1 MNSFILEELMDE
13 LAISLGV
20 VTSTS
25 QEDVKECIQKGNCQD
40 MFPMVSNE
48 FTNDSG
54 FTVSIDES
62 KFLNDK
68 DYHYTWIIGSDNED
82 NMKFLLCIREYERE
96 KTLSIEAFEVNKD
109 MRGYGIG
116 GNVVSVIESVAQN
129 FFKFISVSPFD
140 TEALNFWEHM
150 EYEESKN
157 GHWVKKL

>member
-1 MNSFILEELMDE
+1 MNSFILEELTDE
-13 LAISLGV
+13 LSINLGV

-25 QEDVKECIQKGNCQD
+25 QEDVKKCIQKGNCQD

-48 FTNDSG
+48 FTNDSR

-140 TEALNFWEHM
+140 TEAMNFWNHM